1 MVQLLSSGL
10 VGWVSRQM
18 NGRDPE
24 DAEWNEI
31 AGFMLGLDIGGMWVR
46 RAETNMID
54 WHVKYALL
62 NLKKNMARNG
72 WNNHLPPVIRTGVY
86 P

>member
-1 MVQLLSSGL
+1 MKIMVQLLSSGL

-18 NGRDPE
+18 NGWDPE

-31 AGFMLGLDIGGMWVR
+31 SGFMLDLDIGGMWVR

-54 WHVKYALL
+54 WYVKYALI
-62 NLKKNMARNG
+62 N
-72 WNNHLPPVIRTGVY
+72 
-86 P
+86 